1 VVGIEKVSVVATSK
15 KTGPAKGKSSKSET
29 VDAIEDAVIVEDTAT
44 SPAEAEVTKP
54 EDSVEALASDTVA
67 AVDEEESLIPD
78 EKKPETSETDMDAS
92 VEDPLGAQTETQDTS
107 SAAQMVHPVPAVA
120 QSEKKDSI
128 FLPLVLGGIVAGA
141 LGFFA
146 GQADL
151 FGDNDAGITTKL
163 RSDLNAQQER
173 LAALE
178 TAEQP
183 AIDLSP
189 LETQLSDLE
198 TRLAALEDRPAP
210 VASQGG
216 DGQAYAAELQEL
228 QSSIATQRSEIQA
241 LLDNAR
247 SVEEATADAARAASA
262 QAAISKIV
270 SAIDTG
276 QPFAGPVADLTALDL
291 GKIDPAL
298 TTSATDGVASLS
310 ALQAEFP
317 DQARTALAT
326 ARASGVEEGQQGF
339 GSFLKRSLGARS
351 VAPREGNDPDAILS
365 RAEAALK
372 TGDLPATLSELDTLP
387 EEAQAAIS
395 DWRAAADAR
404 VSAQAAAEALSQRLT
419 AD

>member
-1 VVGIEKVSVVATSK
+1 MATSK

-44 SPAEAEVTKP
+44 SPADAEVTKP
-54 EDSVEALASDTVA
+54 EDTAEALANDTVP
-67 AVDEEESLIPD
+67 AVDEEESLTPD
-78 EKKPETSETDMDAS
+78 EKKPETPPETYLDAS
-92 VEDPLGAQTETQDTS
+92 DDEPLDAQTETHDTS
-107 SAAQMVHPVPAVA
+107 STAQMVHPVPAVA

-151 FGDNDAGITTKL
+151 FGDGDSGITTKL
-163 RSDLNAQQER
+163 RSDLSAQQER
-173 LAALE
+173 LATLE
-178 TAEQP
+178 AAEQP
-183 AIDLSP
+183 VTDLSP

-210 VASQGG
+210 VASEGG
-216 DGQAYAAELQEL
+216 NSQAYAAELKEL
-228 QSSIATQRSEIQA
+228 QSSIATQRNEIQA
-241 LLDNAR
+241 LLNNAK

-270 SAIDTG
+270 SAIDAG
-276 QPFAGPVADLTALDL
+276 QPFAGPIEDLQSLDL
-291 GKIDPAL
+291 GEIDPAL
-298 TTSATDGVASLS
+298 TASAADGVASLS

-326 ARASGVEEGQQGF
+326 ARASGAEEGQQGF

-365 RAEAALK
+365 RAEAAIRK
-372 TGDLPATLSELDTLP
+372 GDLTATLSELDTLP
-387 EEAQAAIS
+387 EEAQAAIA